1 MAYEQEALTV
11 ATEAFAR
18 DICDQL
24 GKNEETIINVMDSA
38 GDIATALVNCQSQ
51 SSVNETLVDSFG
63 EQFDG
68 DPEAM
73 VVMAGAIDFFWQVYN
88 NTAENEADE

>member
-18 DICDQL
+18 DVCDQL
-24 GKNEETIINVMDSA
+24 GKNEESILNIMDSA
-38 GDIATALVNCQSQ
+38 GDIASALVNCPNQSA
-51 SSVNETLVDSFG
+51 VNETLVDSFG

-73 VVMAGAIDFFWQVYN
+73 VTMAGSIDFFWQVYN
-88 NTAENEADE
+88 NTAEQEAEN